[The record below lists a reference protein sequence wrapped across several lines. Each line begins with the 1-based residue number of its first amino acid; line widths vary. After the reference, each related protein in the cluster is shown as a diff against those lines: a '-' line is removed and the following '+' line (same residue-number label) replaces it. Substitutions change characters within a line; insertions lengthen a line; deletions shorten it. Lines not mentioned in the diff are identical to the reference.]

1 MPLDQDQKEF
11 ITKRVN
17 ELGSL
22 SKVKEVYKL
31 DDNVSKFA
39 NSLAKKL
46 FKPIKHRLK
55 MKGD

>member
-1 MPLDQDQKEF
+1 MPLDQDQKDF

-39 NSLAKKL
+39 NSLAKRL
-46 FKPIKHRLK
+46 FKPKKHRLK
-55 MKGD
+55 AKGE